1 MFDNIDGSPLAR
13 LRRLFKSPDIPE
25 ADAGTLRAQQLGSIR
40 QMMPMMMAA
49 NALNVCVVAVAFRD
63 CAWQKE
69 LFLWCLLVGGLGLA
83 QLFRV
88 RHSKAGLAATR
99 SARSVQRAIR
109 ASAGFGLAWGVL
121 PFLVIDA
128 AVGSRQFLVAAVLA
142 GMMGGGGFGL
152 AAVPAAGYAFT
163 GGIGAM
169 TLWALLR
176 TGDPA
181 YVAAG
186 FFVVAYA
193 AVIGAIIWSHSRLF
207 IGHIVDQAKM
217 TRQSEVI
224 GLLLRDF
231 EESSSDWLWETNG
244 NGQLGRVSERL
255 ASQLGA
261 TPSDLVGQLALPFL
275 EGLHRSAANPA
286 WGPIGGLRRR
296 LAKRESFR
304 DAVIAVRIGG
314 QDRLWSLTAK
324 ACFGDGGEFLGFR
337 GVGSD
342 VTAAKAAESQILFM
356 ARHDPVTGLPNRVQ
370 FKDELELALRRS
382 EDSGEA
388 FAVHFIDLDNFKSV
402 NDTLGHPV
410 GDMLLQTVAARLR
423 ELALGDDVVARF
435 GGDEFAFIQAALAGE
450 RSAGVLAQRIVDAI
464 GPPYE
469 IDSRTILIGASV
481 GVAQAPRDG
490 TGAEELLKNADLA
503 LYSAKE
509 GGRNRF
515 MFFEP
520 AMDEKAKARR
530 KLELDLR
537 LALERGEFEL
547 YFQPFVSVATR
558 QVSGFEALMRWN
570 HPERG
575 LVMPLDFIG
584 VAEETGL
591 IAPLGEWA
599 IRRACEI
606 AARWPEPIRVAVNVS
621 PAQFKGENLAQIVF
635 RALAA
640 SGLRAGRLELEITE
654 SLFLEK
660 TEMVLARL
668 VELREMGV
676 RIALDD
682 FGVGYSSLAHLR
694 DFPVDKVKVDK
705 SFVDEL
711 TTSAD
716 AAAMVRAIADLSAAL
731 GMATTAEGVEHAAQ
745 VEALSGQGFTEMQ
758 GFYFSTPQP
767 IDAVEALIAS
777 IDRRR
782 LAA

>member
-1 MFDNIDGSPLAR
+1 M
-13 LRRLFKSPDIPE
+13 
-25 ADAGTLRAQQLGSIR
+25 
-40 QMMPMMMAA
+40 
-49 NALNVCVVAVAFRD
+49 
-63 CAWQKE
+63 
-69 LFLWCLLVGGLGLA
+69 
-83 QLFRV
+83 
-88 RHSKAGLAATR
+88 
-99 SARSVQRAIR
+99 
-109 ASAGFGLAWGVL
+109 
-121 PFLVIDA
+121 
-128 AVGSRQFLVAAVLA
+128 
-142 GMMGGGGFGL
+142 
-152 AAVPAAGYAFT
+152 
-163 GGIGAM
+163 
-169 TLWALLR
+169 
-176 TGDPA
+176 
-181 YVAAG
+181 
-186 FFVVAYA
+186 
-193 AVIGAIIWSHSRLF
+193 
-207 IGHIVDQAKM
+207 
-217 TRQSEVI
+217 
-224 GLLLRDF
+224 
-231 EESSSDWLWETNG
+231 
-244 NGQLGRVSERL
+244 
-255 ASQLGA
+255 
-261 TPSDLVGQLALPFL
+261 
-275 EGLHRSAANPA
+275 
-286 WGPIGGLRRR
+286 
-296 LAKRESFR
+296 
-304 DAVIAVRIGG
+304 
-314 QDRLWSLTAK
+314 
-324 ACFGDGGEFLGFR
+324 
-337 GVGSD
+337 
-342 VTAAKAAESQILFM
+342 
-356 ARHDPVTGLPNRVQ
+356 TGLPNRVQ

-490 TGAEELLKNADLA
+490 AGAEELLKNADLA